1 MERHRLSRD
10 YVTLSRG
17 ICRLIFSIH
26 CRYLEYSIGK
36 LLFKQKSSNAG
47 VWKAAYN
54 GSRSSARRP
63 GADASS
69 RAGLLVVGTVSFL
82 TVFIVCFIG
91 INRIYSFK
99 GKTIACSV

>member
-1 MERHRLSRD
+1 
-10 YVTLSRG
+10 
-17 ICRLIFSIH
+17 LIFSIH
-26 CRYLEYSIGK
+26 GRYLEYSIGK

-69 RAGLLVVGTVSFL
+69 RAGLLAVGTVSFL

-91 INRIYSFK
+91 ITAFILSRAK
-99 GKTIACSV
+99 L

>member
-1 MERHRLSRD
+1 
-10 YVTLSRG
+10 
-17 ICRLIFSIH
+17 LIFSSH

-69 RAGLLVVGTVSFL
+69 RAGLLAVGTVSFL

-91 INRIYSFK
+91 ITAFILSRAK
-99 GKTIACSV
+99 L